1 MFRKILFTFF
11 FILFF
16 QNILAYNYEFKTD
29 QSSIILKFDG
39 SQISEIKF
47 EFINN
52 NQKNFGII
60 KYNNEEI
67 DISLNTNII
76 EFDEFKKFFP
86 KPQKNK
92 KLNKKIN
99 FSWEI
104 AELKVSDNYSLFSN
118 KLNFSYN
125 RGFDSLTFYDSKK
138 EFELSILPNSNG
150 EKQLYLSAKNAGQF
164 FYAQKITKNMLGE
177 L

>member
-47 EFINN
+47 EFVEN

-86 KPQKNK
+86 KLKNK
-92 KLNKKIN
+92 N
-99 FSWEI
+99 
-104 AELKVSDNYSLFSN
+104 
-118 KLNFSYN
+118 
-125 RGFDSLTFYDSKK
+125 
-138 EFELSILPNSNG
+138 
-150 EKQLYLSAKNAGQF
+150 
-164 FYAQKITKNMLGE
+164 
-177 L
+177 